1 MPREMLRSFPA
12 TSRLQPQ
19 SAPGISQA
27 SPGSIPRKTPF
38 YPDRFPKA
46 SRRRPF
52 YAPAIPSNV
61 SLGLPFAKAFAKTP
75 AQIPVQGRAGSQR
88 WRADLSRRCSLLRGH
103 SQGYAPTPHAPRSRR
118 PGAKRR
124 KPLRPCRLRQ
134 RARGQTER
142 RLPVSLSSLR
152 HVNRLTYRNAVT

>member
-27 SPGSIPRKTPF
+27 SPGSIPRKTPS

-52 YAPAIPSNV
+52 YAPAIPSNG

-88 WRADLSRRCSLLRGH
+88 WRADLSRRCSRLQRH
-103 SQGYAPTPHAPRSRR
+103 SQGKPRHPMHPQAAIPAPAPETP
-118 PGAKRR
+118 
-124 KPLRPCRLRQ
+124 Q
-134 RARGQTER
+134 NRAAYGSGQGVQTER
-142 RLPVSLSSLR
+142 RLPVTLSWHS
-152 HVNRLTYRNAVT
+152 HVNSLTYNNAVT

>member
-27 SPGSIPRKTPF
+27 SPGSIPRKTPS

-52 YAPAIPSNV
+52 YAPAIPSNG

-103 SQGYAPTPHAPRSRR
+103 SQGYAPTPHAPSSNN
-118 PGAKRR
+118 PAAQAPESPKTVPPTAAGKGC
-124 KPLRPCRLRQ
+124 KQSGGCQ
-134 RARGQTER
+134 
-142 RLPVSLSSLR
+142 SLYR
-152 HVNRLTYRNAVT
+152 HTITKTLYLS

>member
-27 SPGSIPRKTPF
+27 SPGSIPRKTPS

-52 YAPAIPSNV
+52 YAPAIPSNG

-88 WRADLSRRCSLLRGH
+88 WRADLSRRCSPLRGH
-103 SQGYAPTPHAPRSRR
+103 SQGKPRHPMQPQAATQR
-118 PGAKRR
+118 PSAG
-124 KPLRPCRLRQ
+124 KPSTPCRLVAAGRGAN
-134 RARGQTER
+134 RA
-142 RLPVSLSSLR
+142 
-152 HVNRLTYRNAVT
+152 AVACRIIVTPSR

>member
-27 SPGSIPRKTPF
+27 SPGSIPRKTPS

-52 YAPAIPSNV
+52 YAPAIPSNG

-118 PGAKRR
+118 PGCPSAG
-124 KPLRPCRLRQ
+124 KPQ
-134 RARGQTER
+134 NRAAYGSGQGGKQSGGC
-142 RLPVSLSSLR
+142 LSLYR
-152 HVNRLTYRNAVT
+152 HFVT